1 MKVKNKIIRL
11 RENDPYIKSAQIAR
25 ELNVSRS
32 YVTEVLQKNNLAT
45 VAEKPAEKYEQ
56 CAECGDLLVASLAS
70 KAGGKFFCNDKCHDR
85 YGLITL
91 VCYHCRQTFQRT
103 RKRVK
108 QNERLKLNENY
119 CSTRC
124 YQLERNPTNLDDQDV
139 LNEWHKLN
147 FYDYLKAEGLLPS
160 PAIRQPYRRP
170 INKKKYQPFI
180 GVTDEKGI
188 KQKQEALLRD
198 YIVKHFNS
206 LGLKNLEVVDKE
218 VHLSS
223 TGFIDILL
231 KNTLNNTLVPIELKF
246 KGESKV
252 RSQIMTYVNYLKETQ
267 GYTLDNKDLWG
278 LDCVKGIIITGQVR
292 YAVDIALTN
301 DPVDIYEW
309 DIDDK
314 GLYLNKYQ
322 SITKILSYCFDKAL
336 MENKAYTTLK
346 DALYS
351 GEEIDYRLMVQ
362 LGNDLFKDSN
372 IKKTMG
378 RLFAADFENSV

>member
-1 MKVKNKIIRL
+1 
-11 RENDPYIKSAQIAR
+11 
-25 ELNVSRS
+25 
-32 YVTEVLQKNNLAT
+32 
-45 VAEKPAEKYEQ
+45 
-56 CAECGDLLVASLAS
+56 
-70 KAGGKFFCNDKCHDR
+70 
-85 YGLITL
+85 
-91 VCYHCRQTFQRT
+91 
-103 RKRVK
+103 
-108 QNERLKLNENY
+108 
-119 CSTRC
+119 
-124 YQLERNPTNLDDQDV
+124 
-139 LNEWHKLN
+139 
-147 FYDYLKAEGLLPS
+147 
-160 PAIRQPYRRP
+160 
-170 INKKKYQPFI
+170 
-180 GVTDEKGI
+180 
-188 KQKQEALLRD
+188 
-198 YIVKHFNS
+198 
-206 LGLKNLEVVDKE
+206 
-218 VHLSS
+218 
-223 TGFIDILL
+223 
-231 KNTLNNTLVPIELKF
+231 
-246 KGESKV
+246 
-252 RSQIMTYVNYLKETQ
+252 MTYVNYLKETQ

-322 SITKILSYCFDKAL
+322 SITKTLSYCFDKAL